1 MTGRIVLGL
10 GGTVDDEL
18 EWDAGAFQRLVDGH
32 GIRLAESEDDPPSAV
47 PDARGI
53 ALTVLRPTRRGRGC
67 GGAVAGEAGAGL
79 RG

>member
-32 GIRLAESEDDPPSAV
+32 GIRLAEIEDDSPSAV
-47 PDARGI
+47 PDERGI
-53 ALTVLRPTRRGRGC
+53 TRSIGTIGRCTTKWANRSTG
-67 GGAVAGEAGAGL
+67 
-79 RG
+79 